1 MASEFLRDKSQTADL
16 IAWHGHTIYHDPEKQ
31 ATCQIGD
38 GAAIAAK
45 TGLPVTYKFRHMDM
59 ALGGQGAPLAPLADR
74 WLLPS
79 ASFYLN
85 LGGIS
90 NLSFI
95 DGDQQFRSYDV
106 SPCNQI
112 LNKLAMSLGMEY
124 DEGGKIAATGQ
135 LNMDLFND
143 LSQVSYYQQPYP
155 KSMDNNWVQKIF
167 WPQVEQSS
175 ISIRDKI
182 CTMTHHIAAMIAED
196 IKNAPVVSMTS
207 ATIIPTGGGAYNDF
221 MLQLLGQYLEG
232 GSMQYKIERPSPDW
246 IEFKEAALMA
256 LMGFLFIKGAPNVYS
271 SVTGSSRD
279 HVGGCYVP
287 SPSNPTPLQ

>member
-1 MASEFLRDKSQTADL
+1 MASEFLIDSGQDADL
-16 IAWHGHTIYHDPEKQ
+16 IAWHGHTIFHDPEKQ

-45 TGLPVTYKFRHMDM
+45 TGLPVTCRFRHMDM
-59 ALGGQGAPLAPLADR
+59 ALGGQGAPLAPLADH

-90 NLSFI
+90 NLAFE
-95 DGDQQFRSYDV
+95 DYDQQFRSYDV

-112 LNKLAMSLGMEY
+112 LNRLAMSLGMEY
-124 DEGGKIAATGQ
+124 DDGGKVAASGKLDQ
-135 LNMDLFND
+135 GLFED
-143 LSQVSYYQQPYP
+143 LSRISYYQQPYP

-167 WPQVEQSS
+167 WPHVEQSS
-175 ISIRDKI
+175 ISTRDKI
-182 CTMTHHIAAMIAED
+182 CTMTHHIAAMIAEE
-196 IKNAPVVSMTS
+196 IKNAPIPRKSP

-221 MLQLLGQYLEG
+221 MLQLIGDYLEEE
-232 GSMQYKIERPSPDW
+232 SMQYKIERPSPEW

-256 LMGFLFIKGAPNVYS
+256 LMGFLHVKGVSNVYS
-271 SVTGSSRD
+271 SVTGSSHD
-279 HVGGCYVP
+279 HVGGLFIP
-287 SPSNPTPLQ
+287 APRNPKP